1 MDTADSSSSTPL
13 YATFATPF
21 APPSNLAAKPT
32 VPDFTLPAAYRVQN
46 VPPLH
51 TKISSMSDEALMA
64 IFYSMTRDLA
74 QELAAQELWVSSVA
88 P

>member
-1 MDTADSSSSTPL
+1 M
-13 YATFATPF
+13 
-21 APPSNLAAKPT
+21 
-32 VPDFTLPAAYRVQN
+32 PDFTLPAAYRVQN

-74 QELAAQELWVSSVA
+74 QELAAQEL
-88 P
+88 